1 MAKLLINLLEIT
13 DFVDAEDKTSD
24 QENVLNKEH
33 QADQAD
39 QADLADQTDQ
49 PSVSQKKV
57 LTPMKEILTFFNKEK
72 SYTKDEA
79 LRLIGLVSNYST
91 RQVYDVCERLA
102 FEGAIKIQKNINSKK

>member
-33 QADQAD
+33 QAHQAD
-39 QADLADQTDQ
+39 R
-49 PSVSQKKV
+49 PSVNQKKV
-57 LTPMKEILTFFNKEK
+57 FTPISEILTFFDKEK
-72 SYTKDEA
+72 IYTKEEA

-91 RQVYDVCERLA
+91 RQVYDVYERLA
-102 FEGAIKIQKNINSKK
+102 FEGAIKIQENTNSKNLKL